1 MHSFQP
7 SRGRILFEVLC
18 AVGIAASCG
27 GAWMQTG
34 ASALL
39 AAAAVATLYGL
50 VHFFD
55 LFRRNPAVA
64 VEPQRIE
71 FEPAVEVEP
80 VPPRQEFS
88 APLVAVEP
96 QLVVDN
102 VVEEVRPAEEAEF
115 IEPAP
120 LPAKAGRRAKAP
132 RKSGSRRAGAPKEPN
147 VAELV
152 PVAEPQVD
160 VAAPLEMAEVAE
172 PGPVEEPF
180 HTSVAPLFEPEPYVR
195 QQQRATFGRKAG

>member
-7 SRGRILFEVLC
+7 SRGRILFEVFC

-55 LFRRNPAVA
+55 LFRRDPAVA

-71 FEPAVEVEP
+71 FEAAVEVEP
-80 VPPRQEFS
+80 LPARREFT

-102 VVEEVRPAEEAEF
+102 VVEEAE
-115 IEPAP
+115 IVEPAP
-120 LPAKAGRRAKAP
+120 LPAKAGRRTKAP
-132 RKSGSRRAGAPKEPN
+132 RKSGSRRASTSKDANFAEIAPAGE
-147 VAELV
+147 AE
-152 PVAEPQVD
+152 VD
-160 VAAPLEMAEVAE
+160 VPAPLEMAEVAAPE
-172 PGPVEEPF
+172 PVEEPF
-180 HTSVAPLFEPEPYVR
+180 HASVAPLFEPEPYVR